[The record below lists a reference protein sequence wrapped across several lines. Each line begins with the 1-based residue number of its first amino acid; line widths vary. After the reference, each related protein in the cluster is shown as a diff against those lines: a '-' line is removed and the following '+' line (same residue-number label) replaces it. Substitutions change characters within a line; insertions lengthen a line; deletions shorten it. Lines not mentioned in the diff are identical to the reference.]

1 VGAKILQRWLWFARP
16 AARVLAS
23 KFALFKTLHIT

>member
-1 VGAKILQRWLWFARP
+1 MNAMLDP

-23 KFALFKTLHIT
+23 KRALSPPPASDGGEA